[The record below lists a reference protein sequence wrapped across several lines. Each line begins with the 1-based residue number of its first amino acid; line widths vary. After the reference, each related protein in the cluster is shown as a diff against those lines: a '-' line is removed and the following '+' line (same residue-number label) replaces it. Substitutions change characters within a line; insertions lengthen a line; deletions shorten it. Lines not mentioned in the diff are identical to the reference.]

1 MLRNERLHGSIS
13 HLNPCTDALEI
24 VHGDVEE
31 DWPGHL
37 IQWRYDHHRLCNG
50 SLRPHHHGM
59 PSHFIDSFLDLFAN
73 MLASPLRTQKMARHY
88 QERGGFEKPL

>member
-1 MLRNERLHGSIS
+1 MLPRCISTNCLDMLRNERLHGSIS

-59 PSHFIDSFLDLFAN
+59 PSHFIDSFL
-73 MLASPLRTQKMARHY
+73 
-88 QERGGFEKPL
+88 EKPL